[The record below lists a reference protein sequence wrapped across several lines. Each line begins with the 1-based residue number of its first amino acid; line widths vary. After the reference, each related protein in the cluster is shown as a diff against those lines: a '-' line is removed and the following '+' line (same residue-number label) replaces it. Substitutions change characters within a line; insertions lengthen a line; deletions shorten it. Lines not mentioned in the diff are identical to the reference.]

1 MGWYF
6 EPTPKIEAAL
16 EEGKIPPIVESRLL
30 KVIESF
36 QKAKKEGEAV
46 WNALLDCPK
55 TETVHQTRVELRKG
69 LTDIQT
75 QLSDVQTKL
84 ALKCDD
90 EGEPLQQAG
99 LEGDFMKAAT
109 SLQTLLGLVEV
120 ANSYVQLNRADG
132 PLVN

>member
-46 WNALLDCPK
+46 WSALLDCPK

-109 SLQTLLGLVEV
+109 SLQNLLELVEV
-120 ANSYVQLNRADG
+120 ANSYVQLNKK
-132 PLVN
+132 NEF